1 MTHITNEDFGLNVG
15 CDPTMASRLRNGQ
28 RLPSRERLEQIVRVY
43 GSHDPTF
50 GSRAL
55 EASSRG
61 PDSFAE
67 FLRVEI
73 FENEDPSIKSEP

>member
-1 MTHITNEDFGLNVG
+1 MIHITNEEFGLKVG
-15 CDPTMASRLRNGQ
+15 CDPTMASRLRGGQ
-28 RLPSRERLEQIVRVY
+28 RLPSRQRMEQIVRVY

-55 EASSRG
+55 LASSRG
-61 PDSFAE
+61 PDAFAE

-73 FENEDPSIKSEP
+73 FEKEDPSTKSES